1 MTEPSKKPTVLHI
14 ITSANTGGAEMMALK
29 LIETL
34 KPSIDSCVI
43 VLMGRGTLSPQ
54 LDALNVPV
62 RYIDLEQ
69 GAMPGFAA
77 VRRLIRF
84 AREFCP
90 DVIQGWMYHGN
101 LAGCLARLVLSPRP
115 ALIWNVRQ
123 TLYGLGNE
131 KGLTGRVIKV
141 GAGLSKIP
149 ARIIYNSTLSAAQHE
164 KIGYAQS
171 TRLVIPNGF
180 DLDAFKPDAEQRQKV
195 RAELGVP
202 SGVRLVGHVARFHPM
217 KDHASMFRTARKVVD
232 AMGGVRFV
240 FAGWQMSPDNP
251 EVAALL
257 KGLNLDAHVILLG
270 ERRDV
275 RRIMTAFDL
284 AVSSSAWG
292 EGFPNVVG
300 EAMAAGVPCVVTDVG
315 DSAHVVGAFGRVV
328 PPADSG
334 ALADAV
340 LDMLALEPE
349 AYAHIAA
356 ESRKRMATL
365 FSLDQVGAAYLD
377 LYRKTAAH

>member
-1 MTEPSKKPTVLHI
+1 MTEPSKNPTVLHI
-14 ITSANTGGAEMMALK
+14 ITSVNTGGAEMMALK

-34 KPSIDSCVI
+34 QPSIDSRVI

-62 RYIDLEQ
+62 RYLDLDQ
-69 GAMPGFAA
+69 GAMPGFVA

-84 AREFCP
+84 AQESRP

-101 LAGCLARLVLSPRP
+101 LAACLARVVLSSRP
-115 ALIWNVRQ
+115 ALIWNIRQ
-123 TLYGLGNE
+123 TLYGLGHE

-171 TRLVIPNGF
+171 ARLVIPNGF
-180 DLDAFKPDAEQRQKV
+180 DLDAFKPDAEQRRKV

-202 SGVRLVGHVARFHPM
+202 PGVRLVGHVARFHPM
-217 KDHASMFRTARKVVD
+217 KDHASMFRAARKVVD

-240 FAGWQMSPDNP
+240 FAGLRMSPDNP

-328 PPADSG
+328 PPVDSG

-349 AYAHIAA
+349 AYVHMAT
-356 ESRKRMATL
+356 ESRNRIATL
-365 FSLDQVGAAYLD
+365 FSLDQVSAAYLD
-377 LYRKTAAH
+377 LYRKAAAH

>member
-1 MTEPSKKPTVLHI
+1 
-14 ITSANTGGAEMMALK
+14 MMALK
-29 LIETL
+29 LIKTL

-54 LDALNVPV
+54 LEALNVPV
-62 RYIDLEQ
+62 RYLDLEQ
-69 GAMPGFAA
+69 GVIPSFSAII
-77 VRRLIRF
+77 RLIRF
-84 AREFCP
+84 AREFRP

-101 LAGCLARLVLSPRP
+101 LAACLARVVLSPRP
-115 ALIWNVRQ
+115 ALIWNIRQ
-123 TLYGLGNE
+123 TLYGLGHE
-131 KGLTGRVIKV
+131 KGMTGRVIKV

-171 TRLVIPNGF
+171 ARLVIPNGF

-202 SGVRLVGHVARFHPM
+202 PGVRLVGHVARFHPM
-217 KDHASMFRTARKVVD
+217 KDHASMFRAARKVVD

-240 FAGWQMSPDNP
+240 FAGWRMSPDNP

-315 DSAHVVGAFGRVV
+315 DSAHVVGTFGRVV

-334 ALADAV
+334 ALADAM

-349 AYAHIAA
+349 AYAHMAA
-356 ESRKRMATL
+356 ESRKRMTTL
-365 FSLDQVGAAYLD
+365 FSLDQVGAAYLE
-377 LYRKTAAH
+377 LYRKAAVH